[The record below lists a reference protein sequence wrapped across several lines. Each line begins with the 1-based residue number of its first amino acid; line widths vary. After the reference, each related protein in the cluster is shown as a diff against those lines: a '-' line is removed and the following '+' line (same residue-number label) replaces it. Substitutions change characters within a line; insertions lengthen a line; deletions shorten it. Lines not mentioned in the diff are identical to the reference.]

1 VQLEIVHEPLNNPA
15 FQGIVK
21 LCLFVRHKSHHIWE
35 TSGNFTNTR
44 FNVTVQIAILLRPVP
59 AIIPCSFFKGAQLR
73 STMSSNDAAVGLS
86 PLSRD
91 ASQHSLSNHPLEAIK
106 DLIDDVRLLAS
117 KESFTEVKNFI
128 AENASLRDEV
138 KTRVDE
144 TKKLTSQI
152 EALKV
157 NSENRARALSDS
169 YDKTHHE
176 ILRIHHESVSKVE
189 AEMMNLRTQIS
200 ALEKKLEEETTKT
213 TEIQKLNQELEQRNV
228 EYASQC
234 EEGMG
239 KVAQAE
245 NKLQELQ
252 AALVGKDKQIEKH
265 KENHKKQELDILSLG
280 SSLGAFEEEKQSLT
294 RQLEKSERK
303 LKRIDGFTQDLFD
316 DDLDEA

>member
-1 VQLEIVHEPLNNPA
+1 
-15 FQGIVK
+15 
-21 LCLFVRHKSHHIWE
+21 
-35 TSGNFTNTR
+35 
-44 FNVTVQIAILLRPVP
+44 
-59 AIIPCSFFKGAQLR
+59 
-73 STMSSNDAAVGLS
+73 MSSNDAAVGLS

-91 ASQHSLSNHPLEAIK
+91 ASRHSLSSRPLEAIK
-106 DLIDDVRLLAS
+106 DLINNVRLLTS
-117 KESFTEVKNFI
+117 KESFTEVENLF
-128 AENASLRDEV
+128 AEDASLREEV

-152 EALKV
+152 EALKI
-157 NSENRARALSDS
+157 NSENRVNDLSDS
-169 YDKTHHE
+169 YDKTNHE
-176 ILRIHHESVSKVE
+176 ILRIHCESVSKME
-189 AEMMNLRTQIS
+189 AEMTNLRTQIS

-213 TEIQKLNQELEQRNV
+213 TEIQKLNQELKQRNV
-228 EYASQC
+228 EYANRR
-234 EEGMG
+234 EEEVG

-252 AALVGKDKQIEKH
+252 ATLVGKDGEIEKH
-265 KENHKKQELDILSLG
+265 RENLKKQELDISSLE